1 LSSVLCFYR
10 VSRSTLHAFVSCL
23 SQVPTQS
30 INEAVGALYGDDC
43 EDILNELFPQNDQL
57 TMAHFIEVYKILD
70 GILNDTSVDE

>member
-1 LSSVLCFYR
+1 MLCCYR

-30 INEAVGALYGDDC
+30 INEAVGAVYGDDC
-43 EDILNELFPQNDQL
+43 EDILNNLFPQNDRL

-70 GILNDTSVDE
+70 GIHNDTRVDK